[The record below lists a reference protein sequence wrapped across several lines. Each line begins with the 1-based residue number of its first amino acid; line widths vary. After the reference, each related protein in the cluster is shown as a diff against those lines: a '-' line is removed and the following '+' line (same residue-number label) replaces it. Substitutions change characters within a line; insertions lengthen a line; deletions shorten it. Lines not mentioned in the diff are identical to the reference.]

1 MPSLRRLKQKHKD
14 FEEIYEILSEK
25 LRMLSRRYTIET
37 DTAVKFKLKE
47 EIKECEEEIEEI
59 EEKLDDIEEKIE
71 NYQRGNHS
79 QPIKKPQNVDTL
91 YKVLLKLGY
100 WQQQQLFEKIVRT
113 HQESHGAFLIHG
125 NYHNYG
131 QGWLANRLAFKV
143 AQDLVYKKIVIDLH
157 RRSLRTDMSSIWEE
171 FAGRISLAE
180 ESSPGEIVT
189 GLLKLWQSQH
199 VLICF
204 NNVDESIEDN
214 LRDLIDNLWTGL
226 VQKISQHQPSQFK
239 LLIFFLDYQ
248 GLVRS
253 WNIGFVTDYQPD
265 FKTRLPFELPEIIPF
280 CHKTIRTW
288 LDHQEDYL
296 PETLSDDKEQTVKI
310 LLAKKGIPEPT
321 FRKICE
327 LWGCNWYDQEEKWFR
342 L

>member
-1 MPSLRRLKQKHKD
+1 MEDIYQILREKLKRLRKSYYIEIDTEKEFKLDNDIKKCQ
-14 FEEIYEILSEK
+14 EEINK
-25 LRMLSRRYTIET
+25 
-37 DTAVKFKLKE
+37 
-47 EIKECEEEIEEI
+47 I
-59 EEKLDDIEEKIE
+59 EEKLDDLEEKIS
-71 NYQRGNHS
+71 NYNRRNNS

-100 WQQQQLFEKIVRT
+100 WQQQQLFEKILNT

-204 NNVDESIEDN
+204 NNVDESIEEN

-226 VQKISQHQPSQFK
+226 VQRISQHQPSHFK

-248 GLVRS
+248 GMVRS

-265 FKTRLPFELPEIIPF
+265 LKTRLPFELPEIIPF
-280 CHKTIRTW
+280 CRETIRTW
-288 LDHQEDYL
+288 LDHQEDHL
-296 PETLSDDKEQTVKI
+296 PESLSDDKEETVKI

-327 LWGCNWYDQEEKWFR
+327 LCGCNWYDQEEKWFR

>member
-1 MPSLRRLKQKHKD
+1 MPSLRRLEKKQED
-14 FEEIYEILSEK
+14 LEETYEK
-25 LRMLSRRYTIET
+25 LRKRLKRLRNSYAIET
-37 DTAVKFKLKE
+37 DTAEKFKLE
-47 EIKECEEEIEEI
+47 EDIEEYEEKLEAIEEE
-59 EEKLDDIEEKIE
+59 LDDIEEKIE
-71 NYQRGNHS
+71 NYQRGHHS
-79 QPIKKPQNVDTL
+79 QAINKPQNVDTL

-125 NYHNYG
+125 KSRDYG
-131 QGWLANRLAFKV
+131 QRWLANRLAFNAARNLAGKTI
-143 AQDLVYKKIVIDLH
+143 LIDLN

-171 FAGRISLAE
+171 FAGRISLTE

-204 NNVDESIEDN
+204 NNVDASIEDN

-226 VQKISQHQPSQFK
+226 VQNIARHQPSRFK

-280 CHKTIRTW
+280 GRETIRTW
-288 LDHQEDYL
+288 LDYQEDYL
-296 PETLSDDKEQTVKI
+296 PETLSLNKEETVKI

-321 FRKICE
+321 FRKICA
-327 LWGCNWYDQEEKWFR
+327 LCGCNWYEQEKKWLR

>member
-1 MPSLRRLKQKHKD
+1 MPSLRRLEEKQED
-14 FEEIYEILSEK
+14 LEETYQRLRKK
-25 LRMLSRRYTIET
+25 LKRLRNSYAIET
-37 DTAVKFKLKE
+37 DTAVKFKLE
-47 EIKECEEEIEEI
+47 EDIEEY
-59 EEKLDDIEEKIE
+59 EEKLEAIEQELDDIEEKIE
-71 NYQRGNHS
+71 NSQRGNHS
-79 QPIKKPQNVDTL
+79 QAINKPQNVDTL
-91 YKVLLKLGY
+91 YKVLFKLGY

-125 NYHNYG
+125 KSHDYG
-131 QGWLANRLAFKV
+131 QRWLANRLAFNAARNLAGKTI
-143 AQDLVYKKIVIDLH
+143 LIDLN

-226 VQKISQHQPSQFK
+226 VQTISQHQPSRFK

-253 WNIGFVTDYQPD
+253 WNIAFVTDYQPD

-280 CHKTIRTW
+280 GRETIRTW
-288 LDHQEDYL
+288 LDHQEDHL
-296 PETLSDDKEQTVKI
+296 PESLSLDKEETVKLI
-310 LLAKKGIPEPT
+310 LAKKGIPEPT
-321 FRKICE
+321 FRKICA
-327 LWGCNWYDQEEKWFR
+327 LCGCNWYEQEKKWLR